1 VRPQPI
7 AHSQHRSLLYR
18 SCPQTF
24 SFELPQVLPEH
35 LDCYSWHGAPKAT
48 KSEGATAEAAN
59 NHWLP
64 ATLNYAN
71 RSVNGTLVTFDI
83 ACTAFVHVPYP
94 SEHRTLKCL
103 LVKATRMNL
112 HSGNMASARLFRVI
126 LPVSNIEDA
135 AVYYSAVFGQPG
147 IRVSPGRHYFGCGGA
162 ILACFDPRAD
172 GDAWDARPNPDHVYF
187 AVDDLDEYY
196 RRVSKRPNG
205 SVLRPIETQP
215 WGERSFYCMDPF
227 ANKLCFVAESTMF
240 TGGLI

>member
-1 VRPQPI
+1 VRCQPI
-7 AHSQHRSLLYR
+7 SHSQHRSLLYR
-18 SCPQTF
+18 PCHQAF
-24 SFELPQVLPEH
+24 GFELPQVLPEH
-35 LDCYSWHGAPKAT
+35 LDCYSWHGAPKVA
-48 KSEGATAEAAN
+48 KSEGAIAEAAN

-71 RSVNGTLVTFDI
+71 RSVNGTLVSFDV
-83 ACTAFVHVPYP
+83 ACTAFVHVQYP
-94 SEHRTLKCL
+94 SEQGTLKCL
-103 LVKATRMNL
+103 LVKAARTNL

-126 LPVSNIEDA
+126 LPVSSIEDA
-135 AVYYSAVFGQPG
+135 AIYYSAVFGQPG

-196 RRVSKRPNG
+196 RRVSKRPTG

-227 ANKLCFVAESTMF
+227 GNKLCFVAESTMF

>member
-1 VRPQPI
+1 VRCQPI
-7 AHSQHRSLLYR
+7 SHSQHRSLLYR
-18 SCPQTF
+18 PCHQAF
-24 SFELPQVLPEH
+24 GFELPQMLPEH
-35 LDCYSWHGAPKAT
+35 LDCYSWHGAPKVA
-48 KSEGATAEAAN
+48 KSEGAIAEAAN

-71 RSVNGTLVTFDI
+71 RSVNGTLVSFDV
-83 ACTAFVHVPYP
+83 ACTAFVHVQYP
-94 SEHRTLKCL
+94 SEQGTLKCL
-103 LVKATRMNL
+103 LVKAARTNL

-126 LPVSNIEDA
+126 LPVSSIEDA
-135 AVYYSAVFGQPG
+135 AIYYSAVFGQPG

-196 RRVSKRPNG
+196 RRVSKRPTG